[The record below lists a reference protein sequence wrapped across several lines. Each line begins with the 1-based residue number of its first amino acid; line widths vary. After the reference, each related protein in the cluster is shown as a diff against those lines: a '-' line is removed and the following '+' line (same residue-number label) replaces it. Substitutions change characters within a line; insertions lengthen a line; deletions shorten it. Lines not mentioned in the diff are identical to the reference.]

1 MGHKLRRIFI
11 AGTLTA
17 IPAYIT
23 VEIIQFL
30 FRVTDQILA
39 PLIERILG
47 IRIPGLGLVTMIVS
61 IFLLGLLVT
70 NFLGRRLYAFFEGL
84 LLKIPLVSGIYNT
97 SKQIVQT
104 FSPGNRKAF
113 QKVVWLQYPRK
124 EIWSLGFVTGSS
136 TSKDGIPYYNIF
148 IATTPNPTSGFVIFV
163 SQADTIDSNM
173 PIEDGFKLLI
183 SGGMLSAEQHAFRH
197 DSLAEKKT
205 IKAVGNEGGT
215 GSSSGGASVPSP

>member
-11 AGTLTA
+11 AGILTA

-84 LLKIPLVSGIYNT
+84 LLKLPLVSGIYNT

-163 SQADTIDSNM
+163 PQADTIDSNM

-183 SGGMLSAEQHAFRH
+183 TGGMLSAEQHQFIH
-197 DSLAEKKT
+197 DPLAQKKSL
-205 IKAVGNEGGT
+205 KASDEQ
-215 GSSSGGASVPSP
+215 

>member
-11 AGTLTA
+11 AGILTA

-47 IRIPGLGLVTMIVS
+47 IHIPGLGLVTMLVS

-84 LLKIPLVSGIYNT
+84 LLKVPFVSGIYNT
-97 SKQIVQT
+97 TKQIVQT
-104 FSPGNRKAF
+104 FSPENRKAF
-113 QKVVWLQYPRK
+113 QKVIWLQYPRK

-136 TSKDGIPYYNIF
+136 TSQDGIPYYNIF

-163 SQADTIDSNM
+163 PQADTIDSNM

-183 SGGMLSAEQHAFRH
+183 SGGMLSAEQHTFRH
-197 DSLAEKKT
+197 DFLAGKKALNAGDEK
-205 IKAVGNEGGT
+205 GGK
-215 GSSSGGASVPSP
+215 SR